1 MPPKIRAQ
9 AAEDGPTKGRDEE
22 YEVAHCRRIV
32 LTLMD
37 RMAAIINLVMELQTG
52 GQPEPE
58 VHPWPTVPMYM
69 GFHDRKSVADFLDEL
84 DMYARAPAPWSATYL
99 TGSSPLP

>member
-9 AAEDGPTKGRDEE
+9 AVEDGPTKGRDEGGTSDEE

-37 RMAAIINLVMELQTG
+37 RMAAITNLVKKL
-52 GQPEPE
+52 
-58 VHPWPTVPMYM
+58 
-69 GFHDRKSVADFLDEL
+69 
-84 DMYARAPAPWSATYL
+84 
-99 TGSSPLP
+99 